1 MGFSRERTEVCMTQ
15 QRDFKRRVRDRM
27 AKTGES
33 FTAARAQLLA
43 QRDKPPVIAVVE
55 PRDVTGEAITLGL
68 SCTVLATDGFDASRA
83 LRQLRDVLFKIDS
96 DDLALLRASVLR
108 GERPRLQR
116 QRWWTEQLRD
126 FVKRAGAG
134 IGGVG
139 PDGFALAYVVDGVMV
154 IALLS
159 ARDDKPLL
167 WLRAAAGTGAD
178 ELVLAGIRLR

>member
-1 MGFSRERTEVCMTQ
+1 MTQ

-43 QRDKPPVIAVVE
+43 QRNKPPVIAVVD
-55 PRDVTGEAITLGL
+55 PRDVTGDAITLGL
-68 SCTVLATDGFDASRA
+68 SCTVLATEGFDAVRA
-83 LRQLRDVLFKIDS
+83 LRQLRDVLFRIES
-96 DDLALLRASVLR
+96 DDLALMRASVLR
-108 GERPRLQR
+108 GERPRLHR
-116 QRWWTEQLRD
+116 PRWWMAQLRE
-126 FVKRAGAG
+126 FIERARAG
-134 IGGVG
+134 IGGVT

-154 IALLS
+154 IAVLS
-159 ARDDKPLL
+159 VRDDKPLL

>member
-1 MGFSRERTEVCMTQ
+1 MTQ

-43 QRDKPPVIAVVE
+43 QRDRPPAIAVVE

-68 SCTVLATDGFDASRA
+68 SCTVLATDGFDAPRA
-83 LRQLRDVLFKIDS
+83 LRQLRDVLFQIDS
-96 DDLALLRASVLR
+96 DDLDLMRAAVLR

-116 QRWWTEQLRD
+116 PQWWMEQLRE
-126 FVKRAGAG
+126 FVERARAG
-134 IGGVG
+134 IGGVA
-139 PDGFALAYVVDGVMV
+139 PFGFALAYVVDGVMV

-159 ARDDKPLL
+159 LTSAGKPLL
-167 WLRAAAGTGAD
+167 WLRAAGGTGAD
-178 ELVLAGIRLR
+178 ELALAGIRLR